1 VNLRY
6 LKPLIVIVLV
16 LGVFAVL
23 FSLFYGGTS
32 DSEPISSDR
41 IPGTIEDAEFV
52 HSGEALRLEILGG
65 STVRYLVGEQ
75 LARRDLPNDAIGVTG
90 QVEGLI
96 VLDGSGAIDQENSEI
111 VVMLESLESDE
122 PRRDNYLRTRT
133 SIGSPEFPKAVF
145 IPQEVSG
152 LDWPIGEG
160 DRLIFDMVGQ
170 MTIRGVTNPMTWSVE
185 AFLDQGVITGQA
197 KTSIYFSDYQIPKPT
212 LLFILS
218 MDDEIRLE
226 ADLLMGVSRR

>member
-1 VNLRY
+1 MSLQY
-6 LKPLIVIVLV
+6 LKLVIIIIVA
-16 LGVFAVL
+16 LGSFAAL
-23 FSLFYGGTS
+23 LSFFYGDIS
-32 DSEPISSDR
+32 DSEQISSVET
-41 IPGTIEDAEFV
+41 PSTIENADFV
-52 HSGEALRLEILGG
+52 HSGEALHLEILSG

-96 VLDGSGAIDQENSEI
+96 VLDGSGAVDKENSEI
-111 VVMLESLESDE
+111 VVMLDSLESDE

-133 SIGSPEFPKAVF
+133 SIGSPEFPTAVF

-152 LDWPIGEG
+152 LGWPMREG
-160 DRLIFDMVGQ
+160 DQLGFDMAGQ
-170 MTIRGVTNPMTWSVE
+170 MTIRGVTKSMTWNIE
-185 AFLDQGVITGQA
+185 AYMEKNIITGKA
-197 KTSIYFSDYQIPKPT
+197 KTSIYFSDYGIPKPT

-226 ADLLMGVSRR
+226 ADLLMRVSAR

>member
-1 VNLRY
+1 MNFRG

-16 LGVFAVL
+16 RGIFAVL
-23 FSLFYGGTS
+23 FSLFYGDTS
-32 DSEPISSDR
+32 NSQPISSAE
-41 IPGTIEDAEFV
+41 IPNTIENAEFI
-52 HSGEALRLEILGG
+52 HSGEALQLEILDG

-75 LARRDLPNDAIGVTG
+75 LARRALPNDAIGVTG
-90 QVEGLI
+90 QVEGAI
-96 VLDGSGAIDQENSEI
+96 VLDGSGAIDKENSEI

-145 IPQEVSG
+145 MPQALSG
-152 LDWPIGEG
+152 LDWPISEA
-160 DRLIFDMVGQ
+160 DQLKFDMVGQ
-170 MTIRGVTNPMTWSVE
+170 MTIRGVTKPMTWSVE
-185 AFLDQGVITGQA
+185 ASLEQGVITGQA
-197 KTSIYFSDYQIPKPT
+197 KTSIYFSDYEIPKPT

-226 ADLLMGVSRR
+226 ADLLIGVSRR

>member
-1 VNLRY
+1 M
-6 LKPLIVIVLV
+6 
-16 LGVFAVL
+16 
-23 FSLFYGGTS
+23 
-32 DSEPISSDR
+32 
-41 IPGTIEDAEFV
+41 
-52 HSGEALRLEILGG
+52 
-65 STVRYLVGEQ
+65 GEQ

-170 MTIRGVTNPMTWSVE
+170 MTIRGVTNPMTWCVE

-226 ADLLMGVSRR
+226 ADLLIGVSK